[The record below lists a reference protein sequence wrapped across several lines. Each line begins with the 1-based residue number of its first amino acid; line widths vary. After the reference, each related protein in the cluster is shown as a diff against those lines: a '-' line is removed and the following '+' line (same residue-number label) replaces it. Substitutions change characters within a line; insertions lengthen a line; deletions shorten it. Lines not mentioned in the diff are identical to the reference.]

1 MTILRSLTDPKTG
14 IKEELPET
22 ANTPQEEI
30 KLREKY
36 MQRRR
41 KLGI

>member
-14 IKEELPET
+14 IKEEWTET
-22 ANTPQEEI
+22 ANNPQEEI
-30 KLREKY
+30 KLSEKY
-36 MQRRR
+36 MERRR